1 MSTDNALGD
10 VRGRIDAIDEQIQAL
25 INQRASLAL
34 EVARVKREQGEPEQG
49 FFRPERE
56 VEVLR
61 MVKQRNQR
69 DHGPLPDDDI
79 ARLFRELMSVCL
91 ALQLPIRVAFLG
103 PAGTFTQAATHKHFG
118 HSIVTVPL
126 AAIDE
131 IFREVESGQAHFG
144 VVPVENSTEGVITHT
159 LDMFNRSRLRVC
171 GEVDLRIHHHL
182 LSNDGASEDVQRVYA
197 HPQALA
203 QTREWLDAHLPAVER
218 VAVSSNA
225 EGARRAA
232 EEGPGSAA
240 VASEAAA
247 AIYGLKLCCRN
258 IEDEPDNTTRF
269 LVIGRRS
276 CEPTGRDR
284 TSLLVVG
291 HNRPGML
298 HALLE
303 PFYHHGISMTRI
315 ESRPS
320 RQGLWDYM
328 FFIDIEG
335 HAGDDKVATALEAMR
350 KEAVV
355 VKVLGSYP
363 MAEL

>member
-1 MSTDNALGD
+1 MSTDKALGD
-10 VRGRIDAIDEQIQAL
+10 VRQQIDAIDEQIQAL
-25 INQRASLAL
+25 ITERANCAL

-61 MVKQRNQR
+61 KVKQRNQ
-69 DHGPLPDDDI
+69 GPLADDDL

-103 PAGTFTQAATHKHFG
+103 PQGTFTQAAAHKHFG

-126 AAIDE
+126 GAIDE

-144 VVPVENSTEGVITHT
+144 VVPVENSTEGVITYT
-159 LDMFNRSRLRVC
+159 LDMFGRSDLKVC

-182 LSNDGASEDVQRVYA
+182 LSKDADNDARRVYA

-203 QTREWLDAHLPAVER
+203 QCREWLNAHMPDVER

-232 EEGPGSAA
+232 EEDGAAA
-240 VASEAAA
+240 VASEEAGD
-247 AIYGLKLCCRN
+247 IYGLKVCCRN
-258 IEDEPDNTTRF
+258 IEDDSDNTTRF
-269 LVIGRRS
+269 LVIGRES
-276 CEPTGRDR
+276 CAPTGNDR

-291 HNRPGML
+291 RNRPGML
-298 HALLE
+298 HNLLG
-303 PFYHHGISMTRI
+303 PFQRHGISMTRI

-320 RQGLWDYM
+320 RSGLWDYM

-335 HAGDDKVATALEAMR
+335 HAEDKSVAAALVAMR
-350 KEAVV
+350 VDAVV

-363 MAEL
+363 KAEL

>member
-1 MSTDNALGD
+1 MSTDIALSE
-10 VRGRIDAIDEQIQAL
+10 VRGKIDAIDEQIQAL
-25 INQRASLAL
+25 ISERANLAL
-34 EVARVKREQGEPEQG
+34 EVARVKRARGEPEEG

-61 MVKQRNQR
+61 MVKQRNQ
-69 DHGPLPDDDI
+69 GPLADDDL

-103 PAGTFTQAATHKHFG
+103 PAGTFTQAAAYKHFG
-118 HSIVTVPL
+118 HSIVAVPL

-131 IFREVESGQAHFG
+131 IFREVESEQAHFG
-144 VVPVENSTEGVITHT
+144 VVPVENSTEGVISHT
-159 LDMFNRSRLRVC
+159 LDMFNRSRLRIC

-182 LSNDGASEDVQRVYA
+182 LTNDGSKAGLECVYA

-203 QTREWLDAHLPAVER
+203 QTREWLDANLPGVSR

-232 EEGPGSAA
+232 AEGQASAA
-240 VASEAAA
+240 IASEAAA
-247 AIYGLKLCCRN
+247 EIYGLGLCCRN

-269 LVIGRRS
+269 LVIGRQTSR
-276 CEPTGRDR
+276 PTGNDR

-298 HALLE
+298 HTLLE
-303 PFYHHGISMTRI
+303 PFNRHHLSMTRI

-335 HAGDDKVATALEAMR
+335 HEEDDKVAMALQAMKR
-350 KEAVV
+350 EAVV

-363 MAEL
+363 VAEL